1 MSSLPNYYA
10 ILEVAPS
17 ADRATIRRRYLRQM
31 RQARRHP
38 DLGGAHADAALVNEA
53 YTVLGDPQRRAA
65 FDRQILGQLLGSAC
79 LEPVPAGAMIPDS
92 DRRRRR
98 RLPYAGMVLIRE
110 RGGLPS
116 GGQGVGIAGQCRNIS
131 QRGCCLR
138 TLRPLASGERMEL
151 VFHDD
156 PGLILSA
163 VVRWRRI
170 IPQRFGLPVYEGGLN
185 FARGGSLQRFAQFL
199 ERAGFTPEQ
208 FV

>member
-1 MSSLPNYYA
+1 MPSLPNYYA
-10 ILEVAPS
+10 ILEVAPG

-53 YTVLGDPQRRAA
+53 YAVLGDPQRRAA
-65 FDRQILGQLLGSAC
+65 FDRQILGQLLGSSA
-79 LEPVPAGAMIPDS
+79 LAAISPDAMIPDS
-92 DRRRRR
+92 ERRRRR

-110 RGGLPS
+110 AGK
-116 GGQGVGIAGQCRNIS
+116 VGIAGQCRNIS

-138 TLRPLASGERMEL
+138 TLRPLESGERMEL
-151 VFHDD
+151 VFQDD
-156 PGLILSA
+156 PGIFLSA

-170 IPQRFGLPVYEGGLN
+170 IPQRFGLPVYEGGVS

-199 ERAGFTPEQ
+199 ARAGFTPEQ
-208 FV
+208 FA